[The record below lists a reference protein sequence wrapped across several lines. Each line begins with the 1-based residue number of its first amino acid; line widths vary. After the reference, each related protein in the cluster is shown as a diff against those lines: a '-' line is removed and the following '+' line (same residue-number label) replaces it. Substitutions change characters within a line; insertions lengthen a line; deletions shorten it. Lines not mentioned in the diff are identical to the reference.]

1 MNEDLA
7 SAVLVQPFIGS
18 ALSKDTRH
26 LIISISAACI
36 VGLGRKVISSAHR
49 TRKIIQYIRE
59 GGRILDIF
67 ILEDGADMLP
77 RKLYD
82 QIRINFAQ
90 A

>member
-18 ALSKDTRH
+18 ALSKDTIH
-26 LIISISAACI
+26 LVISISAACI
-36 VGLGRKVISSAHR
+36 VGLGRKISSAHR

-59 GGRILDIF
+59 GGRILDIV

-77 RKLYD
+77 RNLYD